1 MNRPQKYT
9 ALKVD
14 LPKVSEH
21 LGKLLSLM
29 LGRDIVVRTQCE
41 DDSYWSCAAIG
52 DQFTTTEIMDLIK
65 AVNGD
70 QEMIKCCIPTESNT
84 SRSLDMS
91 LCRALLMRAL
101 EIRWDTEFV
110 TKDALWII
118 QDCADS
124 NEVPEPKSDL
134 IFVNGVLV
142 DTTKLKTK
150 DAFVEKLF
158 RNGGTFKE
166 YFKLV
171 EENLPVCGDYLY
183 WMYPIHDGDCAGAF
197 LTLVQEG
204 VLAISYDAI
213 DKHDCEIFE
222 YDSVRLCTVEDITWF
237 IDNWAKFSKE
247 VVTALGSLRYYL
259 ERKEAA
265 A

>member
-9 ALKVD
+9 ALKLD
-14 LPKVSEH
+14 LPKVSGYLE
-21 LGKLLSLM
+21 KLISMM
-29 LGRDIVVRTQCE
+29 LGREIYVRTQCE
-41 DDSYWSCAAIG
+41 DDGYWSCAAIG
-52 DQFTTTEIMDLIK
+52 DQFTITEIMDLIK

-84 SRSLDMS
+84 SRSLDMT
-91 LCRALLMRAL
+91 LCRALLMRAMD
-101 EIRWDTEFV
+101 IQWDTEFV

-118 QDCADS
+118 QNGEDPTD
-124 NEVPEPKSDL
+124 VPEPRADL
-134 IFVNGVLV
+134 LFVNGVLV
-142 DTTKLKTK
+142 DTTKLKSK
-150 DAFVEKLF
+150 DAFVKQLF
-158 RNGGTFKE
+158 CNGGTFKE

-222 YDSVRLCTVEDITWF
+222 PDSVRLCTVEDMTWF
-237 IDNWAKFSKE
+237 IDNWGKFSKD
-247 VVTALGSLRYYL
+247 VMTSLGSLRHYL

-265 A
+265 L